1 MNVET
6 PAKPTKPFLGEIYSL
21 DSLPRNFKLPQ
32 VVFSRGEFF
41 IAIPTLNC
49 VVPAKGGKPAD
60 SFTRYQLK
68 RCTMP
73 NGDNRV
79 TVLKK
84 GDKPQKFPDTIVRE
98 IKQQAKQY
106 KMTQS
111 LLSKILSVIAIA
123 TAAIKTAADDETTI
137 ASLKQEN
144 ENLKQQIRDEG
155 VTLSPDDEAKLDDL
169 INHAAAATPPDAD
182 AVSAVAD
189 IAPAAPPAETPPA
202 ETPPASAPPAKAED
216 DTKQS

>member
-1 MNVET
+1 MNTEP
-6 PAKPTKPFLGEIYSL
+6 PAKPVKPFLGEIYSL

-49 VVPAKGGKPAD
+49 VVPAKGDKPAD

-68 RCTMP
+68 RCTKP

-84 GDKPQKFPDTIVRE
+84 GDKPQKFPDTIVGE
-98 IKQQAKQY
+98 IKQQAKKY

-111 LLSKILSVIAIA
+111 LLNKILAVVAIA
-123 TAAIKTAADDETTI
+123 TAAIRTAADDEASI
-137 ASLKQEN
+137 ASLKQQN
-144 ENLKQQIRDEG
+144 EDLKKQIADEG
-155 VTLSPDDEAKLDDL
+155 VTLSADDEAKLDDL
-169 INHAAAATPPDAD
+169 INNAAAATPPDAD
-182 AVSAVAD
+182 AVSAIAD
-189 IAPAAPPAETPPA
+189 IAPAAPPA
-202 ETPPASAPPAKAED
+202 ASAAPEEKPEGD
-216 DTKQS
+216 DTK